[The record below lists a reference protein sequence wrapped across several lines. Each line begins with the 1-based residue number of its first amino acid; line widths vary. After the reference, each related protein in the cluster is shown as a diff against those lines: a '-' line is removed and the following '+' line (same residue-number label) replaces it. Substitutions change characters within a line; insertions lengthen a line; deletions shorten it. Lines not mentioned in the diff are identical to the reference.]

1 MNQEER
7 ANILAEAGNPGKKKV
22 LIFPVPTMGAPPV
35 MFLLVS
41 NSNSCG

>member
-7 ANILAEAGNPGKKKV
+7 ANILAEAGNPGKKTV
-22 LIFPVPTMGAPPV
+22 LSLPVPTFSAPPV
-35 MFLLVS
+35 MFLLVP